1 MSIERVGD
9 KLLLGVNTTI
19 IAMGIVFIVL
29 ILLAVLIVIQSR
41 ILKVL
46 SDIAERKEAKE
57 TRLSNDYEETP
68 KASKQ
73 ETKMLV
79 QKGST
84 KGEMELLGVEEEEHV
99 AAIMAAVSTT
109 TNIPVS
115 ALRIKSIKRID
126 NAWENARRAE
136 QVNQRL

>member
-1 MSIERVGD
+1 MSVTTVGD

-41 ILKVL
+41 TLKVL
-46 SDIAERKEAKE
+46 SSIAERKETK
-57 TRLSNDYEETP
+57 LSKVHEEAP
-68 KASKQ
+68 KASVQ
-73 ETKMLV
+73 EPRKPV

-84 KGEMELLGVEEEEHV
+84 KGEMDLLGVEEEEHV
-99 AAIMAAVSTT
+99 AAIMAAVSAAS
-109 TNIPVS
+109 NIPVS
-115 ALRIKSIKRID
+115 ALKIKSIKRID
-126 NAWENARRAE
+126 NAWQNTAKVE